1 MMISDYD
8 RPLEVMTNYA
18 GPHEVFTDCGG
29 WQEVITGQTYSTC
42 NDCWSGWL
50 NMKWSLTMM
59 DLSKWLLV
67 KLVNMKRL
75 LVNMQLWL
83 VNMQWLLVQLAPV
96 SSDYVVVTQPSLPS
110 SHLLLQTSLQHLQW
124 NNNSAHITSAAPME
138 QQFCTHHF
146 SNSNGTTQPENIWS
160 QYGKKSW

>member
-50 NMKWSLTMM
+50 NMK
-59 DLSKWLLV
+59 
-67 KLVNMKRL
+67 
-75 LVNMQLWL
+75 
-83 VNMQWLLVQLAPV
+83 
-96 SSDYVVVTQPSLPS
+96 
-110 SHLLLQTSLQHLQW
+110 
-124 NNNSAHITSAAPME
+124 
-138 QQFCTHHF
+138 
-146 SNSNGTTQPENIWS
+146 
-160 QYGKKSW
+160 